1 MSIIE
6 ENTFRIRFPARE
18 ELKTLLVS
26 SAGLA
31 VLWSTS
37 WSAAMPT
44 HHLPGSSIV
53 SVNVPARFDVPCVS
67 PRASHAQ
74 RERGPGCFHHFMDV
88 FIISWMCILA
98 VASVSLQHGEASF
111 SICSFWWAETLLPAG
126 TGDAGTYWNLPEM
139 CKITIFVY
147 STR

>member
-6 ENTFRIRFPARE
+6 ENAFRIQFPARE

-26 SAGLA
+26 SAVLA

-37 WSAAMPT
+37 WSVAVPT

-53 SVNVPARFDVPCVS
+53 SVNVPAWFDVPCVP
-67 PRASHAQ
+67 PRASLAQ

-88 FIISWMCILA
+88 HPGCSKCEPASWRGIL
-98 VASVSLQHGEASF
+98 LH
-111 SICSFWWAETLLPAG
+111 L
-126 TGDAGTYWNLPEM
+126 
-139 CKITIFVY
+139 
-147 STR
+147 